1 MLPSCVTHV
10 DMETSACFIRMINMM
25 YTCVKRKFYL
35 CWEKHQK
42 PKGCAPGN
50 IAVCGFCLG
59 WNCTLCV
66 KRNSF
71 TSKSKTI
78 SADRHWPQNSLIVV
92 RAISGDLCSKKG
104 PCGAI
109 WGISCCQIRY
119 VIIASCVVLDYESKT
134 NRRHR
139 VVALSKTH

>member
-1 MLPSCVTHV
+1 MKRVVTKLLTHV
-10 DMETSACFIRMINMM
+10 DIKTSAGFIRMINMM
-25 YTCVKRKFYL
+25 YTCVSADFIFVGKNTKN
-35 CWEKHQK
+35 QI
-42 PKGCAPGN
+42 KGCAPGN

-71 TSKSKTI
+71 TSKIKTR

-109 WGISCCQIRY
+109 SGISCCQIRSWQY
-119 VIIASCVVLDYESKT
+119 LMSL
-134 NRRHR
+134 
-139 VVALSKTH
+139 

>member
-1 MLPSCVTHV
+1 
-10 DMETSACFIRMINMM
+10 METSACFISKYVTSGINRFQLPPCCCQYVIRMINMM
-25 YTCVKRKFYL
+25 YTCVSANFIFVGKNTKN
-35 CWEKHQK
+35 QI
-42 PKGCAPGN
+42 KGCAPGN

-71 TSKSKTI
+71 TSKSKTR

-109 WGISCCQIRY
+109 SGISCCQIRSWQY
-119 VIIASCVVLDYESKT
+119 LMSL
-134 NRRHR
+134 
-139 VVALSKTH
+139 